1 MKIEFEILGK
11 PVGKARPRMNT
22 YTGVAYT
29 PTKTVNYETLVKYI
43 FTNKFKNFKPFEG
56 KIKAKIT
63 AIFEVP
69 KSYSNKKRTMLLN
82 TKCSYTH
89 KPDVDNITKI
99 ILDSLNKLAYKDDAQ
114 ISKLEVEK
122 TYGEQEKVI
131 VELEEME

>member
-11 PVGKARPRMNT
+11 PMGKQRPRFYNGIV
-22 YTGVAYT
+22 YTSN
-29 PTKTVNYETLVKYI
+29 KTVNYETLVKYI

-131 VELEEME
+131 VLLEEME